1 VSSPDGVQRGAPV
14 EEARAEGR
22 FLAQQRVLA
31 ALAAAV
37 LEPASEGAARLRA
50 LLSPDEISSVHAEDP
65 GAVPDPA
72 FAVLAAEDAELR
84 AIARGVADILG
95 SEL

>member
-1 VSSPDGVQRGAPV
+1 VSSPDGVQRDEPV
-14 EEARAEGR
+14 GEARTEGR
-22 FLAQQRVLA
+22 LLAQQRLLA

-37 LEPASEGAARLRA
+37 LEPTSAGAARLRA
-50 LLSPDEISSVHAEDP
+50 LLSPDEISGVHAEDP

-84 AIARGVADILG
+84 ALARRVADILQ
-95 SEL
+95 SDR